1 MVLSAPNLIRR
12 DQLEPTR
19 EPRTSSGQMPKPV
32 MDKLRA
38 ALVLRIAEAVAS
50 AVQVEAGINE
60 DVEEVV
66 DQHEVRMDVG
76 EDPEELPSVTVKTR
90 FAHGSK
96 RKGDEKENSKAKK
109 EKPDLVSAPGKVSR
123 DRSFSS
129 SGLSNQVQILKV

>member
-19 EPRTSSGQMPKPV
+19 EPHTSSGQMPKPV

-76 EDPEELPSVTVKTR
+76 EDPEELWRTASSQTVR
-90 FAHGSK
+90 
-96 RKGDEKENSKAKK
+96 
-109 EKPDLVSAPGKVSR
+109 
-123 DRSFSS
+123 
-129 SGLSNQVQILKV
+129 